1 MAADIKTKY
10 GTSVSM
16 TMTGIEDVDSSSTWV
31 VGWTSGSVNNTSTLA
46 VDYLLSGQFTTE
58 STNRQAG
65 YIFVYAY
72 ASFNDTP
79 TWPDLFS
86 SGTEGS
92 VGAATV
98 HDTEQRDSGMRLV
111 SSITVDNTASAVYTF
126 PPTSIATL
134 FGGSVPPYW
143 AVWVTSNAATTTAD
157 WCVSSGTNLYYVP
170 ILYQT
175 V

>member
-10 GTSVSM
+10 GTSTSM

-31 VGWTSGSVNNTSTLA
+31 VGWTSNSVNNTSTLA

-58 STNRQAG
+58 ATSRQAG

-79 TWPDLFS
+79 TWPTIFS
-86 SGTEGS
+86 AGS
-92 VGAATV
+92 AGVVGAATV
-98 HDTEQRDSGMRLV
+98 SGALQRDSGMRLV
-111 SSITVDNTASAVYTF
+111 STITVDNTASAVYTF
-126 PPTSIATL
+126 PPTSIATI

-143 AVWVTSNAATTTAD
+143 AVWVSSNAASGSAD

>member
-10 GTSVSM
+10 GTSTSM

-31 VGWTSGSVNNTSTLA
+31 VGWTSNSVNNTSTLA
-46 VDYLLSGQFTTE
+46 VDYLVSGQFTTE

-79 TWPDLFS
+79 TWPTIFS
-86 SGTEGS
+86 AGS
-92 VGAATV
+92 AGVVGAATV
-98 HDTEQRDSGMRLV
+98 SGALQRDSGMRLV
-111 SSITVDNTASAVYTF
+111 SAITVDNTASAVYTF

-143 AVWVTSNAATTTAD
+143 AIWVASNAASASND
-157 WCVSSGTNLYYVP
+157 WCVSTGTNLYYVP